1 MDLII
6 NYLGLTI
13 EIYSKIFQI
22 NNMKRKI
29 SVTTGTRAEYG
40 ILRPV
45 LKKIKDSK
53 NLELV
58 LIVTGT
64 HLSRKHGMTINQIN
78 KDGFRIAAK
87 FEMKPK
93 GDQPYH
99 MARSLGEGIIKF
111 SEIFRK
117 EKPDINLI
125 LGDRDEPFASA
136 IAASHMNIPNAHIHG
151 GEVSQSIDEYIRHA
165 ITKISN
171 IHFAVTKKSRWR
183 IIKMGENPR
192 LVFLTGSPSIDEVI
206 DHRITTE
213 KDLEEKYNIKTK
225 DSILLVYHPITTQ
238 HNESEDEIINI
249 LEVIIQLKKNI
260 IAIYPNSD
268 AGSEKI
274 LKKLQEYSKR
284 YKHLRLFQS
293 LPRND
298 YLGIL
303 KGCKA
308 LIGNSSSGIIEG
320 SYFNTPIV
328 NVGIRQKG
336 REMSTNIINSEND
349 KTSIKNALKI
359 ALTSNSQRKKS
370 YVFGRGNA
378 STKIV
383 NILETINLDKS
394 LIQKQMSY

>member
-1 MDLII
+1 
-6 NYLGLTI
+6 
-13 EIYSKIFQI
+13 
-22 NNMKRKI
+22 MKRKI

-45 LKKIKDSK
+45 LKKITDSK
-53 NLELV
+53 NLELI

-64 HLSRKHGMTINQIN
+64 HLSRKHGMTINQIK

-93 GDQPYH
+93 GDQPYY
-99 MARSLGEGIIKF
+99 MARTLGEGIIKF

-117 EKPDINLI
+117 EEPDINLI

-183 IIKMGENPR
+183 IIKMGEDPKF
-192 LVFLTGSPSIDEVI
+192 VFLTGSPSIDEVI
-206 DHRITTE
+206 DQRITIE
-213 KDLEEKYNIKTK
+213 KDLERKYNMNIKN
-225 DSILLVYHPITTQ
+225 SILLVYHPITTQ
-238 HNESEDEIINI
+238 HNKSKEEITNI
-249 LEVIIQLKKNI
+249 LEAVIRLKKNV

-274 LKKLQEYSKR
+274 LKKLKEYAKKYER
-284 YKHLRLFQS
+284 LRLFQS

-303 KGCKA
+303 KVCKV

-320 SYFNTPIV
+320 SYFNTPII

-336 REMSTNIINSEND
+336 REMGSNIINVEND
-349 KTSIKNALKI
+349 KALIKNTLKI
-359 ALTSNSQRKKS
+359 TLKSNSQKKKS
-370 YVFGRGNA
+370 YMFGRGNA

-383 NILETINLDKS
+383 NILETINLDND
-394 LIQKQMSY
+394 LIQKQIAY